1 MKTRNIHGQ
10 LHVLRVAVVEESD
23 ALGKPLRL
31 RLIDEQ
37 ERVTLQDGMS
47 FVTMYI
53 PESNLRGRN

>member
-1 MKTRNIHGQ
+1 MKTRNIHGK
-10 LHVLRVAVVEESD
+10 LHVLCVAVVEESD

-31 RLIDEQ
+31 RLVSDQ
-37 ERVTLQDGMS
+37 ERVAVQDGMS